1 MFLRQLTYLI
11 ALDRFRHFSRAAEHC
26 GVSQPAL
33 SAGIR
38 QLENELGVCVIHRN
52 RRFLGLTEEG
62 RRVLAWAKQT
72 LAALDGL
79 KQEAAFA
86 QDISGGSLS
95 VAVMPPALLTIPLLL
110 ESFRT
115 AIPSLHQEVRSA
127 AAGEIARMLREHE
140 VQLGVTYLDQVPLG
154 GAFDVRPLYAEQYVL
169 AGALSAPVPDRS
181 ECDWA
186 EVASIPLCLFT
197 RNLRSRQI
205 IDAGFRE
212 AGVTPTIM
220 LETDSISLLHS
231 ELRAGRL
238 CSILPVAALPEVV
251 GGAGL
256 RTCPIVPCVA
266 PEVAIVRLRQPN
278 PSAVLA
284 RVWEV
289 CMRLRTD
296 DVFCV

>member
-38 QLENELGVCVIHRN
+38 QLENELGVSVIQRN
-52 RRFLGLTEEG
+52 RRFLGLTAEG
-62 RRVLAWAKQT
+62 QRVLAWAKQT

-86 QDISGGSLS
+86 QDVSGGSLS
-95 VAVMPPALLTIPLLL
+95 IGVMPPALLGIPLLM

-127 AAGEIARMLREHE
+127 AAGDIARMLREHQ
-140 VQLGVTYLDQVPLG
+140 VHLGVTYLDQIPPG
-154 GAFDVRPLYAEQYVL
+154 DAFEVRPLYAEQYVL
-169 AGALSAPVPDRS
+169 AGATSAPVPTGPR
-181 ECDWA
+181 CNWA

-205 IDAGFRE
+205 IDAGFRD

-220 LETDSISLLHS
+220 VETDSISLLHS

-238 CSILPVAALPEVV
+238 CSILPVAALPETV

-256 RTCPIVPCVA
+256 RTCPIVPCPA
-266 PEVAIVRLRQPN
+266 PQVGVVRLRQPN
-278 PSAVLA
+278 PSAVLE
-284 RVWEV
+284 RIWEV
-289 CMRLRTD
+289 CTHLRAD
-296 DVFCV
+296 DIFRV